1 MARHSGSFLLTDSW
15 TLTSDAM
22 MKRIFD
28 ALVSFLGLVL
38 LSPFLLPL
46 AILIKLDSPGPV
58 LFRQQRIG
66 KGFRPFFICK
76 FRTMLQ
82 DPCGPGRLITI
93 GDDPRI
99 TRVGRWLRKTKIDE
113 LPQLFNVLKG
123 EMSFVGPRPE
133 VPKYVQ
139 VFHRDYEDI
148 LRVRPGI
155 TDLASLKY
163 RDEAYLLQKAENPE
177 EEYVSHVL
185 PDKIKLAKDYV
196 QRSSLLFDLGLIF
209 KTMFK
214 LFDHRISS

>member
-1 MARHSGSFLLTDSW
+1 
-15 TLTSDAM
+15 M
-22 MKRIFD
+22 MKRTFD
-28 ALVSFLGLVL
+28 AVVSFLGLVL
-38 LSPFLLPL
+38 LSPFLLPV
-46 AILIKLDSPGPV
+46 AILIKLDSPGPI

-209 KTMFK
+209 KTTFK

>member
-1 MARHSGSFLLTDSW
+1 
-15 TLTSDAM
+15 
-22 MKRIFD
+22 MKRTFD
-28 ALVSFLGLVL
+28 AIVSFLGLVL
-38 LSPFLLPL
+38 LSPFLLPV
-46 AILIKLDSPGPV
+46 AILINLDSPGPI

-66 KGFRPFFICK
+66 KGFRPFFIYK
-76 FRTMLQ
+76 FRTMLH

-99 TRVGRWLRKTKIDE
+99 TRVGRWLRKAKIDE

-133 VPKYVQ
+133 VAKYVQ

-163 RDEAYLLQKAENPE
+163 RDEAYLLQKAANPE

>member
-1 MARHSGSFLLTDSW
+1 
-15 TLTSDAM
+15 
-22 MKRIFD
+22 
-28 ALVSFLGLVL
+28 
-38 LSPFLLPL
+38 
-46 AILIKLDSPGPV
+46 
-58 LFRQQRIG
+58 
-66 KGFRPFFICK
+66 
-76 FRTMLQ
+76 MLQ
-82 DPCGPGRLITI
+82 DPCGPGRLITV

-133 VPKYVQ
+133 VAKYVQ

-196 QRSSLLFDLGLIF
+196 QRSSLLFDIGLIL
-209 KTMFK
+209 KTTFK
-214 LFDHRISS
+214 LFDSKVSS